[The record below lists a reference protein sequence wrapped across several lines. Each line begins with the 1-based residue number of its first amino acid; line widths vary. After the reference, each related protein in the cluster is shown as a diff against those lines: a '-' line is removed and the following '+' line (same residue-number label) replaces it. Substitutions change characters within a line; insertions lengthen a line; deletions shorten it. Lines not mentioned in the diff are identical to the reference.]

1 MKGFRAKGSFKDTR
15 SRQVFTVEVAAENED
30 AAKERILSNL
40 GSRHKLKRW
49 EITIDEIV
57 ELAPSDITDRLVEY
71 EVSENP

>member
-1 MKGFRAKGSFKDTR
+1 MKGFRAKGSFKDAR
-15 SRQVFTVEVAAENED
+15 SRQVFTVEVAAANED

-57 ELAPSDITDRLVEY
+57 ELAPSDITDRLVAH
-71 EVSENP
+71 EVGL

>member
-15 SRQVFTVEVAAENED
+15 SRQVFTVEVAAEDMD
-30 AAKERILSNL
+30 AAKERVLSNL

-57 ELAPSDITDRLVEY
+57 ELAPADITDRLVEY
-71 EVSENP
+71 EVGEK